1 MRCVPGVAVS
11 AASLCGCMTSS
22 ILLDSRQQELADF
35 TFTMSW
41 REFLA
46 QRSGVIWKD
55 THNFSILTRLS
66 NVEIQ
71 LVLETIIWTMI

>member
-1 MRCVPGVAVS
+1 MFRAW
-11 AASLCGCMTSS
+11 LCLM
-22 ILLDSRQQELADF
+22 A
-35 TFTMSW
+35 W